1 MAKLAQLHVQPSTP
15 ERRGAE
21 VHRLHRPQPRYYA
34 FLSYSHRDEAL
45 ANWLYGQLEKFR
57 VPHALAGRL
66 TEHGVIPG
74 RLTPIFRDEHEL
86 AAGDDL
92 GAEIRDALA
101 SSQFLI
107 VLCSPNAATSHWTN
121 AEIEAFKRVRP
132 DGCVL
137 AAIAAGE
144 PFASEIPGRESDE
157 CFPAALRQ
165 KYDRRGRPTG
175 KRAEP
180 LAADLRGSDEDRRI
194 GFLKLVAG
202 MLGVGLD
209 ELLRRATTRRQR
221 RMALLAAA
229 SLGGMAVTSTL
240 AVTAIQARDA
250 SREQRRHAES
260 LVEFM
265 LGDLKDKLE
274 PIGKLDVLDEVGPK
288 VLDYYK
294 SQDTRELSDE
304 GLTQRSR
311 ALTLMGQIA
320 DMEGNR
326 NRALALYRE
335 AYAGT
340 AEALRRSPDD
350 PQSLY
355 NHAQNVFYL
364 ADSAR
369 QRGDIRSA
377 ESGMQEYKRL
387 AQRMVALDPEN
398 LKWRME
404 EQYVEMDLGIL
415 FYEQRQF
422 REASGQFADG
432 LRTIEAIA
440 AITPED
446 RRTKEYVPEAIAW
459 LADAQMS
466 QGLLADAIGMRQ
478 RNIALLEQLFRQ
490 TGDVA
495 YRQKLVPARRG
506 LGNLYAMVGRTD
518 DAIAQMSAAADQA
531 KLLVSYE
538 PANANWLEVEYNA
551 QLNLAQVLLLKRRL
565 DDASAQTKA
574 GCDTV
579 NRLLAKDR
587 TEANRRAGLRD
598 CLLLRA
604 QIALARNL
612 PADAVQSAQ
621 QAIAAA
627 KTVRSSDAVKDRFYL
642 AKAYRVSGD
651 AFQALADAGSARSA
665 WTAALAALSP
675 GVAERPVEM
684 SEHALILRRLG
695 REAEARPLSSRLQ
708 QMGYSSAA

>member
-1 MAKLAQLHVQPSTP
+1 
-15 ERRGAE
+15 
-21 VHRLHRPQPRYYA
+21 
-34 FLSYSHRDEAL
+34 
-45 ANWLYGQLEKFR
+45 
-57 VPHALAGRL
+57 
-66 TEHGVIPG
+66 
-74 RLTPIFRDEHEL
+74 
-86 AAGDDL
+86 
-92 GAEIRDALA
+92 
-101 SSQFLI
+101 
-107 VLCSPNAATSHWTN
+107 
-121 AEIEAFKRVRP
+121 
-132 DGCVL
+132 
-137 AAIAAGE
+137 
-144 PFASEIPGRESDE
+144 
-157 CFPAALRQ
+157 
-165 KYDRRGRPTG
+165 
-175 KRAEP
+175 
-180 LAADLRGSDEDRRI
+180 
-194 GFLKLVAG
+194 
-202 MLGVGLD
+202 
-209 ELLRRATTRRQR
+209 
-221 RMALLAAA
+221 
-229 SLGGMAVTSTL
+229 
-240 AVTAIQARDA
+240 
-250 SREQRRHAES
+250 
-260 LVEFM
+260 
-265 LGDLKDKLE
+265 
-274 PIGKLDVLDEVGPK
+274 
-288 VLDYYK
+288 
-294 SQDTRELSDE
+294 
-304 GLTQRSR
+304 
-311 ALTLMGQIA
+311 
-320 DMEGNR
+320 
-326 NRALALYRE
+326 
-335 AYAGT
+335 
-340 AEALRRSPDD
+340 
-350 PQSLY
+350 
-355 NHAQNVFYL
+355 
-364 ADSAR
+364 
-369 QRGDIRSA
+369 
-377 ESGMQEYKRL
+377 
-387 AQRMVALDPEN
+387 
-398 LKWRME
+398 ME

-518 DAIAQMSAAADQA
+518 DAIAQMSAAVDQA